1 MAEVLLHIY
10 RGTLAE
16 NIIRGDIVVTDRQ
29 GQLMSGCGDIQKLTY
44 MRSAAKPIQ
53 ALVGVE
59 AGVLEAYNIGQEELA
74 IFCASHNGQ
83 SFHVAAVRSV
93 LAKIGLREQNLLCG
107 ADYSFNPQIRAKMIE
122 EGLAKSPLFNNC
134 SGKHAL
140 MLAVCQKMGW
150 SIDDYYLPEHPLQQA
165 ILAKVAFY
173 AGLDKEQITIG
184 VDGCGVPVFA
194 LPLINMAKAYAK
206 LVNQHAL
213 SPREATAAKKIIS
226 AMAAYPHMIAGS
238 GEFCTALME
247 VTKGRIIGKKGS
259 DGVYCS
265 ACANG
270 PAIAVKI
277 EDGNMRA
284 LAPVMMSIYKQL
296 QLLTKEEEQALSLFA
311 SWDNVNCRGQV
322 VGSVKAVFS
331 LQKYI

>member
-1 MAEVLLHIY
+1 MSEVLLHID
-10 RGTLAE
+10 RGSLTE
-16 NIIRGDIVVTDRQ
+16 NIIRGDIAVV
-29 GQLMSGCGDIQKLTY
+29 GQHGHLIAGCGDNQKLAY

-53 ALVGVE
+53 ALVGVK
-59 AGVLEAYNIGQEELA
+59 AGVLEAYDINQGELA

-83 SFHVAAVRSV
+83 PFHVAAVRSV
-93 LAKIGLREQNLLCG
+93 LTKIGLSEQNLLCG
-107 ADYSFNPQIRAKMIE
+107 AAYSLNPHIRAKMIE

-134 SGKHAL
+134 SGKHVL
-140 MLAVCQKMGW
+140 MLAACQKMGW
-150 SIDDYYLPEHPLQQA
+150 GIEDYYLPEHPLQQA

-173 AGLDKEQITIG
+173 ADLDQEQITIG

-194 LPLINMAKAYAK
+194 MPLINMAKSYAT
-206 LVNQHAL
+206 LINQQILPPA
-213 SPREATAAKKIIS
+213 EAAAAKKIID

-238 GEFCTALME
+238 GEFCTVLMQ

-265 ACANG
+265 ACVGG

-284 LAPVMMSIYKQL
+284 LAPVMMNIYKQL
-296 QLLTKEEEQALSLFA
+296 QLLTKEEEQALSSFV
-311 SWDNVNCRGQV
+311 SWDNINCRGQV
-322 VGSVKAVFS
+322 VGSTKTVFS
-331 LQKYI
+331 LRKYI